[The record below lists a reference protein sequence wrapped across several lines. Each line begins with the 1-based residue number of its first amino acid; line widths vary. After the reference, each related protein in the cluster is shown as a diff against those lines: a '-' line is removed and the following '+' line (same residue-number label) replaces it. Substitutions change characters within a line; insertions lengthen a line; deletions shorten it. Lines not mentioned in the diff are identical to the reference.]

1 MTKKNLGLNLLVLLA
16 SGFFMGATVAETPNP
31 PAESVQETAAE
42 PAGAAPVESA
52 AEPVELAAPVKPAVS
67 ADNILSEARQL
78 VQNGELLAAK
88 EKYKKFLTRD
98 LSSDLK
104 KDIRKELED
113 LNIKI
118 LFSKTITPGSI
129 IHDVKS
135 GDSLYK
141 IAKDHNTTVGFIVR
155 SNQLKG
161 FTIYPGQK
169 LKVVIAPFSIKV
181 RLSKNKLYLYQG
193 EELIKTYNVATGHD
207 KATPVGEFTIEN
219 KLVNPTWYKA
229 GAVVPPDSPENILG
243 TRWMGFTVPGYGI
256 HGTTKPES
264 IGKNVSAGCVRM
276 LNEDVEVLYDI
287 VPAKTKVTIL
297 K

>member
-1 MTKKNLGLNLLVLLA
+1 MKNSCLGWNLFILLA
-16 SGFFMGATVAETPNP
+16 AGWLMGATTVETSAP
-31 PAESVQETAAE
+31 PAEPVQKTAAKT
-42 PAGAAPVESA
+42 ADTVA
-52 AEPVELAAPVKPAVS
+52 VKPADPLPEKPAKPVIS

-118 LFSKTITPGSI
+118 FFSKAVIPGSI
-129 IHDVKS
+129 IYDVKP

-141 IAKDHNTTVGFIVR
+141 IAKNHNTTVGFIVR

-193 EELIKTYNVATGHD
+193 EELVKTYSVATGHD

-219 KLVNPTWYKA
+219 KLINPTWYRA

-276 LNEDVEVLYDI
+276 LNEDVEELYDI

>member
-1 MTKKNLGLNLLVLLA
+1 MKNSCLGWNLFILLA
-16 SGFFMGATVAETPNP
+16 AGWLMGATTVETSAP
-31 PAESVQETAAE
+31 PAEPVQKTAAKT
-42 PAGAAPVESA
+42 ADTVA
-52 AEPVELAAPVKPAVS
+52 VKPADPLPEKPAKPVIS

-118 LFSKTITPGSI
+118 LFSKTVIPGSI
-129 IHDVKS
+129 IHDVKP
-135 GDSLYK
+135 GDNLYK

-193 EELIKTYNVATGHD
+193 EELVKTYSVATGHD

-219 KLVNPTWYKA
+219 KLINPTWYRA

-243 TRWMGFTVPGYGI
+243 TRWMGFTVPGYPRNHQARI
-256 HGTTKPES
+256 H
-264 IGKNVSAGCVRM
+264 R
-276 LNEDVEVLYDI
+276 
-287 VPAKTKVTIL
+287 
-297 K
+297 